1 MILDG
6 KQVAAQRLEALKGE
20 IRSSGLSPRL
30 ATVLV
35 GDDPSSRLYVRLKHE
50 ACGKVGIGSV
60 GRTLPAEAT
69 TDDVV
74 GVVRELNRD
83 KDIDGILV
91 QLPLPPQVEIPRVV
105 EAVDPG
111 MDVDGFHP
119 CNLGRL
125 MAGSPLFVPATP
137 RGIMHLFLH
146 YRIPLAGRN
155 AVVVGRSID
164 VGKPLAAL
172 LTAADVTVTLCHSK
186 TRDLAAVTR
195 GAEILVSATGRPR
208 SISAPMVR
216 KGAVVVDVGAGYR
229 DGKLCGDVD
238 FAGVS
243 QVASAVTPVP
253 GGVGPMT
260 IVSLLENTLQAA
272 RMRRCPPA

>member
-6 KQVAAQRLEALKGE
+6 KQVAEERREALKGE
-20 IRSSGLSPRL
+20 IRSSALSPLL

-35 GDDPSSRLYVRLKHE
+35 GDDPASRLYVRLKHD

-60 GRTLPAEAT
+60 ERPLSAAAT
-69 TDDVV
+69 TGDVV
-74 GVVRELNRD
+74 NVVRELNRD
-83 KDIDGILV
+83 PEIDGILV
-91 QLPLPPQVEIPRVV
+91 QLPLPPQVETSRVL
-105 EAVDPG
+105 EAMDPAK
-111 MDVDGFHP
+111 DVDGFHP

-125 MAGSPLFVPATP
+125 VAGSPLFVPATP
-137 RGIMHLFLH
+137 LGIMHLLHH

-164 VGKPLAAL
+164 VGKPLAVL
-172 LTAADVTVTLCHSK
+172 LTAADATVTLCHSE
-186 TRDLAAVTR
+186 TRDLPALTR
-195 GAEILVSATGRPR
+195 EAEILVSATGRPR
-208 SISAPMVR
+208 SITVPMVR
-216 KGAVVVDVGAGYR
+216 NGAVVVDVGTGYL

-238 FAGVS
+238 AGVGR
-243 QVASAVTPVP
+243 VAAALTPVP

-260 IVSLLENTLQAA
+260 IVSLLENTLLAA